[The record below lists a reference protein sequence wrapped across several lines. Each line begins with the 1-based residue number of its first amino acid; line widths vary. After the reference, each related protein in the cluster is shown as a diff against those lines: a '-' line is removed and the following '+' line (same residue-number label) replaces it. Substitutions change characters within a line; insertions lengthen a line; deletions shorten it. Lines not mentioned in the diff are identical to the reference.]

1 MLINPDYETARD
13 ALLAEASAVD
23 TERVPLDE
31 SAGRVLAEDLV
42 AREPVPAFDR
52 SAYDGYAFRAEDVG
66 CATQDAPVTLTVVC
80 DIPAGSVPSCRIEP
94 GTAAKILTGA
104 PIPEGADTVV
114 AYERTQCTD
123 RSVALF
129 APVES
134 GANIVRTGEDVQ
146 AGTRLALAGTVI
158 DAGLAGSLAA
168 QGNACPS
175 VYRKPVVGIIST
187 GNEVVE
193 TGEDVPEGKIRNTNR
208 HVFAAALK
216 QTGCEPL
223 YLGCAGDSEQEISAL
238 IERGIE
244 SCDAVLLTG
253 GVSAGD
259 LDRTPHAMVMAGAAL
274 LVRGVSMKPGM
285 ACAYSLLDGKL
296 LFGLSGNPASAL
308 TSFYAVVQP
317 ALKKM
322 CGRREPLPRSLT
334 VELASDFPKK
344 TKATRLLRGTLD
356 LASGSVLL
364 RLPESQG
371 NAVIS
376 SAIGCDA
383 IAVVPAGSGAL
394 KKGTVLKGFIL

>member
-1 MLINPDYETARD
+1 M
-13 ALLAEASAVD
+13 
-23 TERVPLDE
+23 
-31 SAGRVLAEDLV
+31 
-42 AREPVPAFDR
+42 
-52 SAYDGYAFRAEDVG
+52 
-66 CATQDAPVTLTVVC
+66 
-80 DIPAGSVPSCRIEP
+80 
-94 GTAAKILTGA
+94 
-104 PIPEGADTVV
+104 
-114 AYERTQCTD
+114 
-123 RSVALF
+123 
-129 APVES
+129 
-134 GANIVRTGEDVQ
+134 Q
-146 AGTRLALAGTVI
+146 AGARLALAGTVI

-168 QGNACPS
+168 QGIACPS

-193 TGEDVPEGKIRNTNR
+193 IGEDVPEGKIRNTNR

-223 YLGCAGDSEQEISAL
+223 YLGCAGDSEQEICAL

-244 SCDAVLLTG
+244 SCDAILLTG

-259 LDRTPHAMVMAGAAL
+259 LDRTPHAMVRAGAAL

-285 ACAYSLLDGKL
+285 ACAYGLLDGKL

-308 TSFYAVVQP
+308 TSFYAVAQP
-317 ALKKM
+317 ALKKI
-322 CGRREPLPRSLT
+322 CGMREPLPRGLT
-334 VELASDFPKK
+334 LELASDFPKK

-356 LASGSVLL
+356 LANGSVLL
-364 RLPESQG
+364 HLPESQG